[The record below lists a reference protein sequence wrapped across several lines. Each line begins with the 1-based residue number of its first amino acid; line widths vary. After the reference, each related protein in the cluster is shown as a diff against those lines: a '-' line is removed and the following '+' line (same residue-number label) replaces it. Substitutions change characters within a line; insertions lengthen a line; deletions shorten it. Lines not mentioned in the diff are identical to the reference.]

1 MNRLTNKYC
10 NNYGDFVFS
19 LRNSLTTHSELN
31 NGIYKKLKQL
41 EDIGEELGIDLRILF
56 KALKNGFYYYSD
68 NGIVHTSD
76 NESYISLQAQ
86 SCLPNQMCIEVDY
99 DDYSTMCFYF
109 IDYGK
114 TWALTREELEENR

>member
-10 NNYGDFVFS
+10 NNYDDFVFS
-19 LRNSLTTHSELN
+19 FRNSLINRSELD

-41 EDIGEELGIDLRILF
+41 EDIEEELGIYLIILF
-56 KALKNGFYYYSD
+56 KALKNGFYYYD

-99 DDYSTMCFYF
+99 GDYSTMCFYF
-109 IDYGK
+109 KDYGK